1 MDGSF
6 VEVHSDNGSFV
17 GSGLQ
22 LVCKVPELG
31 ASLNVLEDSGVE
43 PNPIYSLPLAS
54 IWAGLHSDRVL
65 LQKVDEIRNCIGIA
79 CEGFED
85 QFKALFIAIEAADQP
100 LEARSA
106 SKKERELKRL
116 SCSINYDAREG
127 SASRRGTLIG

>member
-6 VEVHSDNGSFV
+6 VEVDSDNGSFV
-17 GSGLQ
+17 GSRLQ

-43 PNPIYSLPLAS
+43 PNPIYSLPLAP

-65 LQKVDEIRNCIGIA
+65 LQKVDEIRNCVGIA

-85 QFKALFIAIEAADQP
+85 QFKALFIAMEAADQP
-100 LEARSA
+100 LQASLPQKKKGSLRGFCALSIMMQGKEVLVGEAH
-106 SKKERELKRL
+106 
-116 SCSINYDAREG
+116 
-127 SASRRGTLIG
+127 